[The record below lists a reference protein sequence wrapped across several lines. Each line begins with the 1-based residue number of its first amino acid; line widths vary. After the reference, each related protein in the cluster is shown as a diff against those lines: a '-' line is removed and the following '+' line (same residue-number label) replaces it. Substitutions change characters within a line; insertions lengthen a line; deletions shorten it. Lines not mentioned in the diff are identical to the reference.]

1 MKDFAR
7 GRGALAATFS
17 AIAFKR
23 LTAVETDATRSNQHE
38 FNGGRALMKLFG
50 PEGPQRVTTDFV
62 WMPDDGDFV
71 REEGLLTWYD
81 ARARHP
87 TRSEY
92 RLYYVGNDVTS
103 RAREGDLLV
112 IARKSDGAT
121 LMLLAPGSGLAAT
134 RIAWMFG
141 LEAEPGAAFA
151 AFGLDA
157 GDRSRIQQ
165 AFSGADAAP
174 EDWAGENAGDL
185 AQADPSIRAS
195 LLRMQKAIGE
205 ERDVEDDA
213 GSWVPEPEMI

>member
-1 MKDFAR
+1 VKDFVR

-17 AIAFKR
+17 TVAFKR

-50 PEGPQRVTTDFV
+50 PESPQRVATDFV

-92 RLYYVGNDVTS
+92 RLYYVGNDVTN
-103 RAREGDLLV
+103 RAHEGDLLV
-112 IARKSDGAT
+112 IARKTDGET
-121 LMLLAPGSGLAAT
+121 LMLLAPGSGLAAI
-134 RIAWMFG
+134 RIAWMFS
-141 LEAEPGAAFA
+141 LEAAPGAAFA

-157 GDRSRIQQ
+157 DDRSRIRE
-165 AFSGADAAP
+165 ALAGEEAAP
-174 EDWAGENAGDL
+174 DDDWASESQGELARADL
-185 AQADPSIRAS
+185 SIRAS
-195 LLRMQKAIGE
+195 LLQMQKAIGE
-205 ERDVEDDA
+205 EREMEHD
-213 GSWVPEPEMI
+213 GGGWVPEL

>member
-38 FNGGRALMKLFG
+38 FNGGRALMRLFG
-50 PEGPQRVTTDFV
+50 PESPQRVVTDFV

-92 RLYYVGNDVTS
+92 RLYYVGNDVTN

-112 IARKSDGAT
+112 IARKTDGAT

-157 GDRSRIQQ
+157 DDRSRMRE
-165 AFSGADAAP
+165 ALAGAEDAP
-174 EDWAGENAGDL
+174 DEDWASESQGEL
-185 AQADPSIRAS
+185 TRADPSIRAS
-195 LLRMQKAIGE
+195 LLQMQKAIGE
-205 ERDVEDDA
+205 EREMEDA
-213 GSWVPEPEMI
+213 GGGWVPEP

>member
-7 GRGALAATFS
+7 GRGAFAATFS

-50 PEGPQRVTTDFV
+50 PESPRRVTTDFV

-92 RLYYVGNDVTS
+92 RLYYVANDIT
-103 RAREGDLLV
+103 RQAREGDLLV
-112 IARKSDGAT
+112 IARKADGAT
-121 LMLLAPGSGLAAT
+121 LMLLAPGSGRAAT

-151 AFGLDA
+151 ALGLDD
-157 GDRSRIQQ
+157 GDRSRIHR
-165 AFSGADAAP
+165 AFPGAAAP
-174 EDWAGENAGDL
+174 DDWAGEGGAAL
-185 AQADPSIRAS
+185 TQADPSIRAS
-195 LLRMQKAIGE
+195 LVRMQQIIGE
-205 ERDVEDDA
+205 ERGAGDDA
-213 GSWVPEPEMI
+213 GGGWVPDPETV

>member
-38 FNGGRALMKLFG
+38 FNGGRALMRLFG
-50 PEGPQRVTTDFV
+50 PESPQRVVTDFV

-71 REEGLLTWYD
+71 REKGLLTWYD

-87 TRSEY
+87 SRSEY
-92 RLYYVGNDVTS
+92 RLYYVGNDVTN

-112 IARKSDGAT
+112 IARKTDGAT

-157 GDRSRIQQ
+157 DDRSRMRE
-165 AFSGADAAP
+165 ALAGEEDAP
-174 EDWAGENAGDL
+174 DEDWASESQGEL
-185 AQADPSIRAS
+185 TRADPSIRAS
-195 LLRMQKAIGE
+195 LLQMQKAIGE
-205 ERDVEDDA
+205 EREMEDA
-213 GSWVPEPEMI
+213 GGGWVPEP

>member
-23 LTAVETDATRSNQHE
+23 LTAVETDADRSNQHE
-38 FNGGRALMKLFG
+38 FNGGRALRRLFG
-50 PEGPQRVTTDFV
+50 PETPQRVITDFV
-62 WMPDDGDFV
+62 WMPDDGEFI

-92 RLYYVGNDVTS
+92 RLYYVDNAVTS

-112 IARKSDGAT
+112 IARKTGGAT

-157 GDRSRIQQ
+157 GDRSRIRQ
-165 AFSGADAAP
+165 ALSGTETPGD
-174 EDWAGENAGDL
+174 EWAGESSGDL
-185 AQADPSIRAS
+185 VQADPSIRAS
-195 LLRMQKAIGE
+195 LLQMQKAIGE
-205 ERDVEDDA
+205 ERDREPA
-213 GSWVPEPEMI
+213 GGGWVPEP

>member
-38 FNGGRALMKLFG
+38 FNGGRALMRLFG
-50 PEGPQRVTTDFV
+50 PESPQRVVTDFV

-92 RLYYVGNDVTS
+92 RLYYVGNDVTN

-112 IARKSDGAT
+112 IARKTDGAT

-134 RIAWMFG
+134 RVAWMFG

-157 GDRSRIQQ
+157 DDRSRMRE
-165 AFSGADAAP
+165 ALTGEEDAP
-174 EDWAGENAGDL
+174 DDDWAGESQGEL
-185 AQADPSIRAS
+185 TRADPSIRAS
-195 LLRMQKAIGE
+195 LLQMQKAIGE
-205 ERDVEDDA
+205 EREMEDA
-213 GSWVPEPEMI
+213 GGGWVPEP

>member
-1 MKDFAR
+1 MKDFTR

-38 FNGGRALMKLFG
+38 FNGGRDLMRLFG
-50 PEGPQRVTTDFV
+50 PESPQRVVTDFV

-92 RLYYVGNDVTS
+92 RLYYVGNDVTN
-103 RAREGDLLV
+103 RACEGDLLV
-112 IARKSDGAT
+112 IARKTDGAT

-157 GDRSRIQQ
+157 DDRSRMRE
-165 AFSGADAAP
+165 ALTGEEDAP
-174 EDWAGENAGDL
+174 DDDWAGESQGEL
-185 AQADPSIRAS
+185 TRADPSIRAS
-195 LLRMQKAIGE
+195 LLQMQKAIGE
-205 ERDVEDDA
+205 EREMEDA
-213 GSWVPEPEMI
+213 GGGWVPEP

>member
-38 FNGGRALMKLFG
+38 FNGGRALMRLFG
-50 PEGPQRVTTDFV
+50 PESPRRVVTDFV

-92 RLYYVGNDVTS
+92 RLYYVGNDVTN

-112 IARKSDGAT
+112 IARKTDGAT

-151 AFGLDA
+151 AFGLA
-157 GDRSRIQQ
+157 AADRSRIQEALTGQ
-165 AFSGADAAP
+165 EAASD
-174 EDWAGENAGDL
+174 DWAGESGGEL
-185 AQADPSIRAS
+185 ARADPSIRAS
-195 LLRMQKAIGE
+195 LLQMQKAIGE
-205 ERDVEDDA
+205 EREMEDA
-213 GSWVPEPEMI
+213 GGGWVPEP

>member
-23 LTAVETDATRSNQHE
+23 LTAVETDAARSNQHE
-38 FNGGRALMKLFG
+38 FNGGRALMRLFG
-50 PEGPQRVTTDFV
+50 PESPQRVITDFV
-62 WMPDDGDFV
+62 WMPDDGEFV

-92 RLYYVGNDVTS
+92 RLYYVDNKVTS

-112 IARKSDGAT
+112 IARKTGGAT

-157 GDRSRIQQ
+157 GDRSRIRQ
-165 AFSGADAAP
+165 ALSGTETPGD
-174 EDWAGENAGDL
+174 EWAGESSGEL
-185 AQADPSIRAS
+185 VQADPSIRAS
-195 LLRMQKAIGE
+195 LLQMQKAIGE
-205 ERDVEDDA
+205 EREAVADE
-213 GSWVPEPEMI
+213 GGWVPEP

>member
-1 MKDFAR
+1 MKDFAT

-23 LTAVETDATRSNQHE
+23 LTAVETDADRSNQHE
-38 FNGGRALMKLFG
+38 FNGGRALMRLFG
-50 PEGPQRVTTDFV
+50 PDGPQRVTTDFV

-71 REEGLLTWYD
+71 RQEGLLTWYD

-92 RLYYVGNDVTS
+92 RLYYVSNDVTN

-112 IARKSDGAT
+112 LARKSDGAT

-151 AFGLDA
+151 ALGLDA
-157 GDRSRIQQ
+157 GDRSRIHE
-165 AFSGADAAP
+165 AFPGTEAADD
-174 EDWAGENAGDL
+174 DWASESDGAL
-185 AQADPSIRAS
+185 TQADPSIRAS
-195 LLRMQKAIGE
+195 LLRMQKEIGE
-205 ERDVEDDA
+205 DRSVGHQSDQWLPDHETV
-213 GSWVPEPEMI
+213 